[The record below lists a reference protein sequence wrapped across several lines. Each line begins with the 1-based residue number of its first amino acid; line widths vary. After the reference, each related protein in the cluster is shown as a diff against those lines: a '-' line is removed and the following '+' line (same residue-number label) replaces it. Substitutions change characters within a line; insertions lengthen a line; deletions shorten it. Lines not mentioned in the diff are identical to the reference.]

1 MQPGPEQP
9 GPEHAGPEHAGPV
22 QPGPEHAEPARRR
35 MTAML
40 QAAGVRGMTIRA
52 IAEQLAAD
60 GQEVAHQT
68 IYRWLNEELVA
79 GRARDASYGRWK
91 WQPAPPAA
99 PPPDPEPG

>member
-1 MQPGPEQP
+1 M
-9 GPEHAGPEHAGPV
+9 A
-22 QPGPEHAEPARRR
+22 
-35 MTAML
+35 AML

-79 GRARDASYGRWK
+79 GRAQDASYGRWK
-91 WQPAPPAA
+91 WRPASAA
-99 PPPDPEPG
+99 GPELP